1 MLRSHLLHVAKH
13 EQDQLVEVEA
23 GADHIHLL
31 AAEFIMI
38 IMMIMMMIIMIIM
51 MIIMMMIK
59 QNNDNDNNAHIYLTA
74 KGRHIH

>member
-13 EQDQLVEVEA
+13 EQGQLVEVEA

-31 AAEFIMI
+31 AAEFIM
-38 IMMIMMMIIMIIM
+38 MMIILMMIIM

-59 QNNDNDNNAHIYLTA
+59 LNNGDDNNAHIYLTA
-74 KGRHIH
+74 TGRHIH

>member
-13 EQDQLVEVEA
+13 EQGQLVEVEA

-31 AAEFIMI
+31 AAEFIT
-38 IMMIMMMIIMIIM
+38 MMIILVVIIMKIM

-59 QNNDNDNNAHIYLTA
+59 LNNGDDNNAHIYLTA
-74 KGRHIH
+74 TGRHIH